1 MKRLCEFYI
10 RHAGWI
16 GAIFCAVPTLV
27 WFGAMLLCIPFREV
41 YLVRLGLC
49 LAVGCPIAAYLNR
62 YGVNAWLCKHRSP
75 DGPAT
80 ITDGMLIGAA
90 IGIGSALL
98 PALSALIRTNH
109 PEAAKTFVIVSY
121 VSVALVGLVLGEV
134 LAAIGRRYVD
144 RASAADR

>member
-10 RHAGWI
+10 RHAAWI
-16 GAIFCAVPTLV
+16 GAIFCAAPTFV
-27 WFGAMLLCIPFREV
+27 WFGAMLLWIPFREV
-41 YLVRLGLC
+41 YLLRLGLC

-75 DGPAT
+75 DGPAA
-80 ITDGMLIGAA
+80 IIDGMLIGAA

-98 PALSALIRTNH
+98 PVLSALIRTNH

-121 VSVALVGLVLGEV
+121 LSAAFLGTVLGAI
-134 LAAIGRRYVD
+134 LAAIGRRYLD
-144 RASAADR
+144 RSTATAQ